1 MENEIDVGL
10 INSNENNPNNFKLD
24 YKGKKI
30 KIILN
35 LKNEKK

>member
-1 MENEIDVGL
+1 MEKEIKVRLTNLNG
-10 INSNENNPNNFKLD
+10 NNPNNFKLD